1 MKLITVLFVIIISS
15 AAAFAQRA
23 DFNQMKMRYGD
34 DVSFTDAR
42 TLGLGGAGIAG
53 GAVFSAAS
61 LNPAL
66 LSTGKGLVQF
76 QTGMNLTKISEDRSF
91 PYYDSFVGFNDYGS
105 YTYNEHWYNRFQG
118 TVIVRPPLSYLKGFT
133 FAAAFLP
140 FKDMQYDYREEVRD
154 PSTSTKTD
162 ALLGYNSV
170 VQNAFLYQIS
180 LAAAYEIMDNLSAGL
195 QVGFLSGEIDS
206 VMNIDPKVDNLMGA
220 ARREHLT
227 KELDGLPITTTVGL
241 RYAYNERLAL
251 GLSARMP
258 YSVSFK
264 NSFTGP
270 SDTTAF
276 TQTLTYPARL
286 GAGLEY
292 RFINVLAAKISFD
305 FVYDFWSAFKDD
317 RNPTNFQDTYTI
329 HTGVEHLFFDK
340 IPLRAGFLFGTLRE
354 SKDFS
359 RTVLT
364 IGSGFE
370 THHVNVNIAGG
381 ISSMQYYQDDYFA
394 DSIYGLGNR
403 SDSDRVDVT
412 QYFLRIDLNY
422 TWGGEK

>member
-1 MKLITVLFVIIISS
+1 MKLIKVLLVIIISS

-23 DFNQMKMRYGD
+23 DFNQMKMRYGEA
-34 DVSFTDAR
+34 VSFTDAR

-53 GAVFSAAS
+53 GTAFSATL

-66 LSTGKGLVQF
+66 LSGSKGLVQF
-76 QTGMNLTKISEDRSF
+76 QTGMNFTKISEDRAF

-105 YTYNEHWYNRFQG
+105 YTYNEHWYSRFQG
-118 TVIVRPPLSYLKGFT
+118 SVVVRPPFPFLKGFT

-140 FKDMQYDYREEVRD
+140 FKDMQYDYKEEVRD
-154 PSTSTKTD
+154 PVNKSD
-162 ALLGYNSV
+162 ILLGYNSV
-170 VQNAFLYQIS
+170 AQDGFLYQTSI
-180 LAAAYEIMDNLSAGL
+180 AAAYEVLENLSVGL
-195 QVGFLSGEIDS
+195 QVGLLSGDIDS
-206 VMNIDPKVDNLMGA
+206 VMNIDPKFENVMDA
-220 ARREHLT
+220 ARREHRT
-227 KELDGLPITTTVGL
+227 KVLDGKPVTTSLGL

-251 GLSARMP
+251 GFSARAP
-258 YSVSFK
+258 YAVSFK
-264 NSFTGP
+264 NSVVSP
-270 SDTTAF
+270 SDTTGIS
-276 TQTLTYPARL
+276 QTLTYPTRL

-292 RFINVLAAKISFD
+292 KFVNALAAKISFD
-305 FVYDFWSAFKDD
+305 FVYDFWSNFKDN
-317 RNPTNFQDTYTI
+317 RNPVTFQDTYTI

-359 RTVLT
+359 RTVIT
-364 IGSGFE
+364 VGSGFE
-370 THHVNVNIAGG
+370 VQNVKVNVAGG

-422 TWGGEK
+422 TWGGEE

>member
-1 MKLITVLFVIIISS
+1 MKLMKVLLVIIISS
-15 AAAFAQRA
+15 AALFAQRA

-34 DVSFTDAR
+34 DVSFMNAR
-42 TLGLGGAGIAG
+42 TLALGGAGIAG
-53 GAVFSAAS
+53 GDVFSAAS

-118 TVIVRPPLSYLKGFT
+118 TVMVRPPVSFLEGFT

-154 PSTSTKTD
+154 PVNKSD
-162 ALLGYNSV
+162 ILLGYNSV
-170 VQNAFLYQIS
+170 AQNGFLYQTS

-195 QVGFLSGEIDS
+195 QIGFLSGDIDS
-206 VMNIDPKVDNLMGA
+206 IMNIDPKFATMLNA

-227 KELDGLPITTTVGL
+227 KEIDGLPVTTSLGV
-241 RYAYNERLAL
+241 RYVYNARLAL
-251 GLSARMP
+251 GVSARLP

-264 NSFTGP
+264 NNYTDP
-270 SDTTAF
+270 SDTTSF
-276 TQTLTYPARL
+276 SQTLTYPTRL

-292 RFINVLAAKISFD
+292 RFVNALAAKISFD
-305 FVYDFWSAFKDD
+305 FVYDFWSGFKDN
-317 RNPTNFQDTYTI
+317 RNSTNFQDTYTI
-329 HTGVEHLFFDK
+329 HTGIEHLFFDK

-370 THHVNVNIAGG
+370 INNVKVDIGGG